1 MNKGISIATGDIV
14 GFINSDDFYPNSF
27 VIEKINNFF
36 ITTGC
41 DSCYGDLVYVDQRY
55 RPLRY
60 WKAGAYNPKKFYW
73 GWMPPHPT
81 FFVKK
86 KIYEAYGGFNLSFG
100 TAADYEIML
109 RFLLKYSISCIYIP
123 EVLVCMRTGGVSN
136 VSWKA
141 RFRANRNDL
150 AAWRINGLKPY
161 PCTTFC
167 KPARKIFQL
176 SALLRTSSYA
186 SGI

>member
-1 MNKGISIATGDIV
+1 MNKGMSIASGDII
-14 GFINSDDFYPNSF
+14 GFINADDFYPNSF
-27 VIEKINNFF
+27 VIKKIYDSF
-36 ITTGC
+36 IKTGC
-41 DSCYGDLVYVDQRY
+41 DSCYGDLVYVDHRY
-55 RPLRY
+55 RPVRY
-60 WKAGAYNPKKFYW
+60 WKAGAYDPKKFYW

-86 KIYEAYGGFNLSFG
+86 KVFEMYGGFDISLG

-109 RFLLKYSISCIYIP
+109 RFLLKNSISCSYIP

-136 VSWKA
+136 DNWKA

-150 AAWRINGLKPY
+150 AAWKINGLNPY

-167 KPARKIFQL
+167 KPVRKIFQF
-176 SALLRTSSYA
+176 SSVLRSSSYA
-186 SGI
+186 SRI

>member
-60 WKAGAYNPKKFYW
+60 WKAGAYNPKKVLLGLDASTSNIFCQ
-73 GWMPPHPT
+73 
-81 FFVKK
+81 K
-86 KIYEAYGGFNLSFG
+86 ENL
-100 TAADYEIML
+100 
-109 RFLLKYSISCIYIP
+109 
-123 EVLVCMRTGGVSN
+123 
-136 VSWKA
+136 
-141 RFRANRNDL
+141 
-150 AAWRINGLKPY
+150 
-161 PCTTFC
+161 
-167 KPARKIFQL
+167 
-176 SALLRTSSYA
+176 
-186 SGI
+186 

>member
-1 MNKGISIATGDIV
+1 MNKGISIASGDII
-14 GFINSDDFYPNSF
+14 GFINADDFYPNSS
-27 VIEKINNFF
+27 VIKKIYDSF
-36 ITTGC
+36 IKAGC
-41 DSCYGDLVYVDQRY
+41 DSCYGDLVYVDHRY
-55 RPLRY
+55 RPVRY
-60 WKAGAYNPKKFYW
+60 WKAGAYDPKKFYW

-86 KIYEAYGGFNLSFG
+86 KVFEMYGGFDVSLG

-109 RFLLKYSISCIYIP
+109 RFLLKNSISCSYIP

-136 VSWKA
+136 GNWKA
-141 RFRANRNDL
+141 RFRANQNDQ
-150 AAWRINGLKPY
+150 AAWKINGLTPY

-167 KPARKIFQL
+167 KPVRKIFQF
-176 SALLRTSSYA
+176 SSVLRSSSYA